1 LRNGSINLFFYEK
14 KQKHQYCIGNEFEMV
29 LFVAKLATTSAIKAN
44 AFHTTSVDVWCKLS
58 QMQPLCHF
66 HKLHKATANNETLS
80 MLRLHKKATVKQV
93 RCYNFY
99 GIKYEFNTSD
109 AHNLTQAIYS

>member
-1 LRNGSINLFFYEK
+1 
-14 KQKHQYCIGNEFEMV
+14 MV